1 MGAALHSGQAQWAG
15 RLYLSTEPAGS
26 CTGFTSEHSNFRN
39 FGPGTDVGDSKSK
52 HRLRALV
59 WFGTKLVRLRLVPGT
74 DVGDSKSKHRLE
86 S

>member
-1 MGAALHSGQAQWAG
+1 M
-15 RLYLSTEPAGS
+15 
-26 CTGFTSEHSNFRN
+26 
-39 FGPGTDVGDSKSK
+39 GDSKSK